1 MWFVI
6 ALVVI
11 FLFIK
16 LDDILDALKSKSL
29 DHLKQEKIRSQE
41 QQALLDALK
50 DHQGKVCTLRSK
62 DFIYIHSNVLLKAKI
77 LEVDQEWISLEY
89 QKKYKKPG
97 TYQQMVFKTS
107 RIESF
112 SCKMNESF

>member
-11 FLFIK
+11 LLFVK
-16 LDDILDALKSKSL
+16 LDDILDALKSKSP
-29 DHLKQEKIRSQE
+29 DNLKQEKIEAQE
-41 QQALLDALK
+41 QQALLEALK
-50 DHQGKVCTLRSK
+50 DQQGKVCTLRSK

-77 LEVDQEWISLEY
+77 LEVDQDWISLEY
-89 QKKYKKPG
+89 QKKYKKSG

-107 RIESF
+107 SIESF
-112 SCKMNESF
+112 SSQV